1 VIRRYALAGGAIGL
15 MIVVLER
22 ILLARGVS
30 LPGWALAL
38 VSAGVGAAI
47 GWLTSRRDFRD
58 VRSLQRGIE
67 RLRARDYNRRV
78 RLRSSGPIGDLGRS
92 LDELAEGLSAREE
105 TQDQRKDRLQ
115 AILDAMTEAVMVTD
129 SRGRIT
135 LANRV
140 LSEWVGFDVEGK
152 TATEA
157 IRHPDFH
164 RAVREAQ
171 QGAPCSLEIE
181 IGGVAGRPPRAIR
194 ASVSP
199 LRARHGVVSVFHD
212 ITAERAADRVR
223 RDFVAN
229 ASHELRTPLTA
240 IRGFAETLRDGAIED
255 PESALGF
262 VDVILRHTKRLQTLV
277 DDLADL
283 SRFEGQELKLE
294 LGPVDAGALVAQ
306 VVRGLESQSR
316 AKELRI
322 VTIGLQNAPR
332 VAAEE
337 RALEQVLVNLID
349 NAIKYTPQGGQIRIG
364 METQENDVVIQV
376 GNSGPGIP
384 SKHLPRV
391 FERFY
396 RVDAGRSRELGGTGL
411 GLSIVKHLVAKMGAE
426 VTVQSEAGW
435 TQFEVRLAAAD
446 SSKSDTQPLRI
457 GHS

>member
-1 VIRRYALAGGAIGL
+1 VSRRYAVAGGAIGL
-15 MIVVLER
+15 VVA
-22 ILLARGVS
+22 ILSQILVARGLQ
-30 LPGWALAL
+30 LPGWGLAL
-38 VSAGVGAAI
+38 LSVGVGAAL
-47 GWLTSRRDFRD
+47 GWLTSRRDSRD
-58 VRSLQRGIE
+58 VRRLQRGIE
-67 RLRARDYNRRV
+67 HLSEHEYNRRV
-78 RLRSSGPIGDLGRS
+78 RLRSQGPIGDLGRS
-92 LDELAEGLSAREE
+92 LDALAEGLSASED

-115 AILDAMTEAVMVTD
+115 AILDAMAEAVMVTD

-135 LANRV
+135 LANKV

-164 RAVREAQ
+164 RAVKEAQ
-171 QGAPCSLEIE
+171 QGSPCSLEIE
-181 IGGVAGRPPRAIR
+181 IGGVAGRPRRALR

-199 LRARHGVVSVFHD
+199 LRAKQGVVSVFHD

-240 IRGFAETLRDGAIED
+240 IRGFAETLRDGAIDD
-255 PESALGF
+255 PESARGF

-283 SRFEGQELKLE
+283 SRFEGEELKLE

-316 AKELRI
+316 AKDLR
-322 VTIGLQNAPR
+322 VVAAGLEDAPR
-332 VAAEE
+332 VVAEE

-349 NAIKYTPQGGQIRIG
+349 NAIKYTPKGGDIRIG
-364 METQENDVVIQV
+364 IEKNANIVAIQV

-384 SKHLPRV
+384 AKHLPRI

-426 VTVQSEAGW
+426 VGAQSDDGW
-435 TQFEVRLAAAD
+435 TRFEVRLSAAD
-446 SSKSDTQPLRI
+446 SSTSDTKPSRT
-457 GHS
+457 